1 MLNSRITK
9 NKSPKSTL
17 THQTNTTALK
27 TKTSEL
33 KSQNKISLLMVSSKV
48 FKVDSNKGKKI
59 KKMQPSFN
67 SLVKVAVRVQPQ
79 SKKEELENEKSVVLV
94 YVYQIKQISSTGGNH
109 DFKCDHCISSHST
122 SAAKSRKQKEVYDHL
137 GQSLISQAFQ
147 GFNTCLF

>member
-33 KSQNKISLLMVSSKV
+33 KSQNKISLLMVSHKV

-67 SLVKVAVRVQPQ
+67 SLVKVAVRVQP
-79 SKKEELENEKSVVLV
+79 
-94 YVYQIKQISSTGGNH
+94 
-109 DFKCDHCISSHST
+109 
-122 SAAKSRKQKEVYDHL
+122 
-137 GQSLISQAFQ
+137 
-147 GFNTCLF
+147 